1 MKNARMTDAILRF
14 AVLFATVAFIRD
26 FIPSGLAQHTSPEA
40 SPAAAATPPVL
51 KGFPFTN
58 ESLAYTV
65 EWPSGLSLGEGH
77 LSATSDQGNWNFEL
91 TLDASLAGF
100 AVKDTYTSS
109 ASSELCFT
117 SLSKDS
123 VHGSKKTKETVTFDK
138 QNAVATRHSN
148 YGGDTGGTTKIQVMD
163 CAHDA
168 LTYLFYAR
176 RELGQGRVPPAQE
189 IIFGALY
196 NASLV
201 YAGAET
207 IDVNGKHILTDKMVC
222 HIKGPA
228 SDFLFDAYF
237 DRDPARTPVSI
248 RVPLPVGKLSLEIVR

>member
-1 MKNARMTDAILRF
+1 MINPFLRF
-14 AVLFATVAFIRD
+14 AVLFATVAFFQD
-26 FIPSGLAQHTSPEA
+26 LIPSGFAQHTSTEA
-40 SPAAAATPPVL
+40 PAAAAPVL

-91 TLDASLAGF
+91 TLDAGLAGF
-100 AVKDTYTSS
+100 DVKDTYTSS
-109 ASSELCFT
+109 ATSELCFT

-123 VHGSKKTKETVTFDK
+123 VHGPKKTKETVTFDR
-138 QNAVATRHSN
+138 QSAAATRHSN
-148 YGGDTGGTTKIQVMD
+148 YGGDTGGTTRMQVNN
-163 CAHDA
+163 CTHDA
-168 LTYLFYAR
+168 LTYLFYTR

-196 NASLV
+196 HASQS

-207 IDVNGKHILTDKMVC
+207 IVVHGKSILTDKMVC

-228 SDFLFDAYF
+228 SDFQFDAYF

-248 RVPLPVGKLSLEIVR
+248 RVPLPVGKISLEIVR

>member
-1 MKNARMTDAILRF
+1 MKDAVLRF
-14 AVLFATVAFIRD
+14 AVLFAAVAFIRD
-26 FIPSGLAQHTSPEA
+26 FIPSGFAQHKSPQA
-40 SPAAAATPPVL
+40 APAPPVL

-58 ESLAYTV
+58 EALAYTV
-65 EWPSGLSLGEGH
+65 EWPSGLSLGDAH
-77 LSATSDQGNWNFEL
+77 LISTSDQGNWNFEL

-100 AVKDTYTSS
+100 DVKDTYTSN
-109 ASSELCFT
+109 ATTELCFN

-123 VHGSKKTKETVTFDK
+123 AHGSKKTKETVTFDK
-138 QNAVATRHSN
+138 QDTSATRHSN
-148 YGGDTGGTTKIQVMD
+148 YGGDTGGTTKMQVNS
-163 CAHDA
+163 CTRDA
-168 LTYLFYAR
+168 LTYLFYTR
-176 RELGQGRVPPAQE
+176 RELGQGRVPPPQE
-189 IIFGALY
+189 IIFGAMY
-196 NASLV
+196 HASLA

-207 IDVNGKHILTDKMVC
+207 IVVHGKSILTDKMVC